1 MLKSFII
8 NNLNSDLH
16 RLLLTAQRYPDIDM
30 PYAVSQIEALRK
42 VKDKIP
48 SWFNPALQFPPSLS
62 LEQSS
67 SEAAATYKSALFSG
81 QIMADLTGGMGI
93 DSFFWSKSFDTV
105 HYVEQ
110 SEQLCR
116 VAQHNFEVLSAN
128 GITVHHS
135 DAAAFLAQNTSRF
148 DLVYLDPARRDQQKN
163 KVFLLSDC
171 TPNIV
176 ELMDEIFKHTDQIL
190 LKTAPMLDIAL
201 AVKDLKKV
209 SKIWVCA
216 LNNECKEVLY
226 LIDNKSVISEN
237 EIEIQTVN
245 LLTGM
250 VNFQFTKAEELNA
263 PMHLGVPQNYLYEPD
278 TALLKAGAFKVF
290 ASRYGLNKLHTH
302 THLYTSDQ
310 LMPEMPARSFKIIDV
325 VKYSADA
332 VKSVIKDSKANIAV
346 RNFPDTVQ
354 EMRKKLKL
362 ADGGHYYLFGATI
375 LEDKKVILVCEKV
388 ISGINNTV

>member
-8 NNLNSDLH
+8 NNLEADLH
-16 RLLLTAQRYPDIDM
+16 RLLLSAQRYPDIDM

-48 SWFNPALQFPPSLS
+48 SWFNPELQFPPSLS

-67 SEAAATYKSALFSG
+67 SEAAAAYKSALCSG

-93 DSFFWSKSFDTV
+93 DSFFWSKSFQTV

-110 SEQLCR
+110 SEQLCQL
-116 VAQHNFEVLSAN
+116 AQHNFEVLSAT
-128 GITVHHS
+128 GIAVHHS
-135 DAAAFLAQNTSRF
+135 DAASFLAQNTARL

-176 ELMDEIFKHTDQIL
+176 EMLDDIFKHTDQIL

-237 EIEIQTVN
+237 EIEIHTVN
-245 LLTGM
+245 LQTRK
-250 VNFQFTKAEELNA
+250 VSFQFTKAEELHA
-263 PMHLGVPQNYLYEPD
+263 PTHLGTPQNYLYEPD
-278 TALLKAGAFKVF
+278 TALLKAGAFKIF

-302 THLYTSDQ
+302 THLYTSAQ
-310 LMPEMPARSFKIIDV
+310 FIPEIPARSFKIIDV
-325 VKYSADA
+325 VKYNADA
-332 VKSVIKDSKANIAV
+332 VRSVIKDNKANIAV

-354 EMRKKLKL
+354 AMRKKLKL

-375 LEDKKVILVCEKV
+375 LEEKKVVLVCEKV
-388 ISGINNTV
+388 IRNEH

>member
-128 GITVHHS
+128 ESQYTIPMPRL
-135 DAAAFLAQNTSRF
+135 F
-148 DLVYLDPARRDQQKN
+148 
-163 KVFLLSDC
+163 
-171 TPNIV
+171 
-176 ELMDEIFKHTDQIL
+176 L
-190 LKTAPMLDIAL
+190 LKTLHDSTLFISIQRA
-201 AVKDLKKV
+201 
-209 SKIWVCA
+209 
-216 LNNECKEVLY
+216 ET
-226 LIDNKSVISEN
+226 NK
-237 EIEIQTVN
+237 
-245 LLTGM
+245 
-250 VNFQFTKAEELNA
+250 
-263 PMHLGVPQNYLYEPD
+263 
-278 TALLKAGAFKVF
+278 
-290 ASRYGLNKLHTH
+290 R
-302 THLYTSDQ
+302 
-310 LMPEMPARSFKIIDV
+310 
-325 VKYSADA
+325 
-332 VKSVIKDSKANIAV
+332 IKC
-346 RNFPDTVQ
+346 F
-354 EMRKKLKL
+354 
-362 ADGGHYYLFGATI
+362 Y
-375 LEDKKVILVCEKV
+375 
-388 ISGINNTV
+388 